1 MMAIRGG
8 VPLLQKAGFWCE
20 VRAPAPAGMSCG
32 AADET
37 ASRARV
43 RPIIHFSLL
52 TTTALG
58 GTIAAALLWAASPAQ
73 AACAPIAN
81 GAGIPAAGTTV
92 TCSGATVDQNGAD
105 GYGDGNQD
113 GLTVNVQ
120 SGASVAGTDSGI
132 RLRDNNTVQN
142 SGSISAFQRYGV
154 RADNG
159 SITVTNNVG
168 ATITGDQVGVFAEG
182 NATVNNSGT
191 ITGTAVLQA
200 LGVGVQSYG
209 LINITNNAGG
219 FITGTAWGVM
229 SVNDGGTVNNYG
241 TITATGAYGN
251 AAAVY
256 VQGTGSLLVNNYSGG
271 VLTGYANGVSGGGPV
286 TVNNWGT
293 ITGGTGP
300 AIYGDNVVVTNNAG
314 GSITGGASGG
324 IQGGS
329 SATVD
334 NSGAISSTDVNG
346 AAVQVYGGPVN
357 VTNRAGGTIQG
368 LITASGDVTVVNS
381 GSIVAPLAIFTSAG
395 SVNLTNNAG
404 GSIQSSFDALEAGGP
419 VTVVNSGTITAT
431 RFAING
437 DVAATVT
444 NNVGGA
450 IQGGTAAVWAHGV
463 QISNFGTLS
472 GDTGIISL
480 PGASSNI
487 LNAGTITGT
496 GGTAIQLSGAGNTL
510 TVTPTSVINGLVI
523 GSGSDTFQLGGSGTG
538 AFNVGNIGAGQQYDG
553 FTTFNKI
560 GDSTWFLSG
569 TGAQT
574 WNVLS
579 GTLAGNATIGGLNV
593 ASGGTVAPGASI
605 GTINVNGNVSFG
617 PGSTYQVEVNSAG
630 QSDRIAATGT
640 ATLTGGTVQTRVLNN
655 GFGPSTTYTILTAT
669 GGRTGT
675 FANVVDGGSAFLT
688 PSLSYTGQ
696 SVLLT
701 LTRSALFSSVAQTP
715 NQLAVANATQNDSG
729 AVGTAL
735 VRLSSPADARRAF
748 DSLSGE
754 IHADVQTTLLED
766 SRFIRQAMLGRLRQ
780 IPYLGE
786 TGAMAALGSGGPALA
801 FAAETAAADARDVL
815 AYAGRAK
822 PGFPTKALPV
832 SVPSGGYTFWAQ
844 GIGAWGRFGS
854 DGNAATINRSLGGF
868 VSGFDARFGGNWNAG
883 LVTGYSQSNAN
894 VNDRASS
901 ARIDT
906 AYAGAYA
913 GTSVGAWNLRSGAAY
928 AFHSIDSNRAIAF
941 PGFNDQTLARY
952 HGGTGQVFGE
962 IGYGKA
968 LGPVSVEPFA
978 GLTYVRVNT
987 QAFAET
993 GGAAALTGTGN
1004 TESVGYSSL
1013 GMRLATNQL
1022 LPNGM
1027 MLTPRASLAWQH
1039 SFGDVT
1045 PAAALA
1051 FASTGTGFTIAGVPL
1066 ARDAALIDAG
1076 ADLRISPHGKV
1087 GVSYSGQLSGRIQD
1101 HAVKG
1106 NLIWNF

>member
-1 MMAIRGG
+1 MAIRGS
-8 VPLLQKAGFWCE
+8 VPLPQLAGDGRKVQA
-20 VRAPAPAGMSCG
+20 VRTAAPTPLRGAP
-32 AADET
+32 DET
-37 ASRARV
+37 ASRSRV
-43 RPIIHFSLL
+43 RPVIRVSLL
-52 TTTALG
+52 TTTVLG

-81 GAGIPAAGTTV
+81 GAGVPASGTTV

-159 SITVTNNVG
+159 SITVINNAS
-168 ATITGDQVGVFAEG
+168 ATISGDQVGVFADV
-182 NATVNNSGT
+182 NATVINSGT
-191 ITGTAVLQA
+191 ITGTAVLQP
-200 LGVGVQSYG
+200 LSVGVQAYG
-209 LINITNNAGG
+209 LINITNNNGG

-229 SVNDGGTVNNYG
+229 SVNGGGTVDNYG

-256 VQGTGSLLVNNYSGG
+256 LQGTGSLLVNNYSGG
-271 VLTGYANGVSGGGPV
+271 VLTGYANGVSGPGPV

-293 ITGGTGP
+293 ITGSTGP
-300 AIYGDNVVVTNNAG
+300 AIYGDNAVVTNY
-314 GSITGGASGG
+314 SGAT
-324 IQGGS
+324 IQGGQDGVL
-329 SATVD
+329 AT
-334 NSGAISSTDVNG
+334 
-346 AAVQVYGGPVN
+346 
-357 VTNRAGGTIQG
+357 
-368 LITASGDVTVVNS
+368 TA
-381 GSIVAPLAIFTSAG
+381 
-395 SVNLTNNAG
+395 
-404 GSIQSSFDALEAGGP
+404 
-419 VTVVNSGTITAT
+419 TVVNSGTIAGTAGSG
-431 RFAING
+431 INANG
-437 DVAATVT
+437 GNVIVT
-444 NNVGGA
+444 NNSGGLIAGDVGIA
-450 IQGGTAAVWAHGV
+450 
-463 QISNFGTLS
+463 LS
-472 GDTGIISL
+472 GG
-480 PGASSNI
+480 SSTVF
-487 LNAGTITGT
+487 NAGTITGT
-496 GGTAIQLSGAGNTL
+496 GGTAIQLSGFGNTL
-510 TVTPTSVINGLVI
+510 TIAPTSVINGLVV
-523 GSGSDTFQLGGSGTG
+523 GSATDTFQLGGSGTG
-538 AFNVGNIGAGQQYDG
+538 TFNVGDIGAGQQYDR
-553 FTTFNKI
+553 FITFNKV

-579 GTLAGNATIGGLNV
+579 GTLAGNVTIGGLNV

-617 PGSTYQVEVNSAG
+617 PGSIYQVEVNSAG

-640 ATLTGGTVQTRVLNN
+640 ATLTGGTVQTRVLSN

-675 FANVVDGGSAFLT
+675 FANVIDGGSAFLT

-701 LTRSALFSSVAQTP
+701 LTRSSLFSSVAQTP

-735 VRLSSPADARRAF
+735 VRLSNPADARRAF

-754 IHADVQTTLLED
+754 IHADVQTSLLED

-780 IPYLGE
+780 IPYLDE
-786 TGAMAALGSGGPALA
+786 TGAMAALGSGGPVLGFSGPTVAGD
-801 FAAETAAADARDVL
+801 AAAAL
-815 AYAGRAK
+815 AYAGGAK
-822 PGFPTKALPV
+822 PGFPMKALPV
-832 SVPSGGYTFWAQ
+832 RAPSVGYTFWAQ

-854 DGNAATINRSLGGF
+854 DGNAATINRSLGGV
-868 VSGFDARFGGNWNAG
+868 VSGVDARFGNWSAG
-883 LVTGYSQSNAN
+883 LVSGYSQSNAR
-894 VNDRASS
+894 VNDRTSS

-906 AYAGAYA
+906 AYAGLYA

-928 AFHSIDSNRAIAF
+928 AFHSIDTNRAIAF
-941 PGFNDQTLARY
+941 PGFSDQTLARY

-962 IGYGKA
+962 IGYGMA
-968 LGPVSVEPFA
+968 LGRVSAEPFA

-987 QAFAET
+987 QAFTET

-1004 TESVGYSSL
+1004 TDGVGYSSL
-1013 GMRLATNQL
+1013 GMRAATNQL

-1051 FASTGTGFTIAGVPL
+1051 FASTGTGFAIAGVPL

-1076 ADLRISPHGKV
+1076 ADLRISPRGRV
-1087 GVSYSGQLSGRIQD
+1087 GVSCSGQLSGRVQD

-1106 NLIWNF
+1106 NLVWNF